1 MTQKL
6 YVQRLPEIEKKKRR
20 QVSPARHGPCCVTML
35 CLCIHVTRKCSHW
48 PDAPSVSPRALL
60 QPAGLLLRALVVM
73 TCSAALLPP
82 APLQIT
88 HPSSWDTSHQAAL
101 VFSVASTISVCNV
114 CIHVHFMW
122 WFREASKYFP
132 VEEKKIFALTYLETD
147 VSLAQ
152 IEIDDVARTVRL
164 RGWENVH

>member
-1 MTQKL
+1 MSKGYL
-6 YVQRLPEIEKKKRR
+6 RLKKEEKTSESCAPWPSLCDHAVSMYSCHPE
-20 QVSPARHGPCCVTML
+20 VFPLTGCAL
-35 CLCIHVTRKCSHW
+35 CLATRATATCGTVAACSRCH
-48 PDAPSVSPRALL
+48 DV
-60 QPAGLLLRALVVM
+60 LR
-73 TCSAALLPP
+73 CSAP
-82 APLQIT
+82 T
-88 HPSSWDTSHQAAL
+88 STSSDHTSIILGHQSPAAL